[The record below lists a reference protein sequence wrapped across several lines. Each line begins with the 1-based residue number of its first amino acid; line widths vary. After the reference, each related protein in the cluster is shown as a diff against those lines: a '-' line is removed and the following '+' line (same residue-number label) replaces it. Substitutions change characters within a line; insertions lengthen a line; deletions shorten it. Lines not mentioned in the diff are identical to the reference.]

1 MGREVRQRNKQSRPA
16 EERVAEGFVPEEEV
30 SVTET
35 AKDGVNDRR
44 ITVNEPGKT
53 DDGLKVGGGNVLIGS
68 KKEVWKDKNENEVD
82 VVVKH
87 KVPVGVI
94 IAFDVFDNP
103 VSGSE
108 KMGRVT
114 ISVGGD
120 VFAWHGQELSSFSKK
135 DEVIDWLSN
144 LLYVNT
150 IFPNGVVFEWAD
162 IETGLE

>member
-1 MGREVRQRNKQSRPA
+1 MGREVRQRGNQPRPA

-35 AKDGVNDRR
+35 AKELGGQERR
-44 ITVNEPGKT
+44 ITVGEPGKT
-53 DDGLKVGGGNVLIGS
+53 DL
-68 KKEVWKDKNENEVD
+68 VWPKGNENEVD

-108 KMGRVT
+108 KMGRAT
-114 ISVGGD
+114 IRVGND

-135 DEVIDWLSN
+135 DEVVDWLSN

-150 IFPNGVVFEWAD
+150 IFPEGIVFEWDD

>member
-1 MGREVRQRNKQSRPA
+1 MGREVRQRGNQPRPA

-35 AKDGVNDRR
+35 AKELGGEERR
-44 ITVNEPGKT
+44 ITVNEPEHNK
-53 DDGLKVGGGNVLIGS
+53 
-68 KKEVWKDKNENEVD
+68 NEVD
-82 VVVKH
+82 TVVKH

-103 VSGSE
+103 VAGPE

-114 ISVGGD
+114 IRVGGD
-120 VFAWHGQELSSFSKK
+120 VFVWHGPEVSSFSKK

-150 IFPNGVVFEWAD
+150 LFPEGIVFEWSD